1 MHHGADDAAIGAA
14 SEGPAV
20 FNVDQERL
28 LQRDPRML
36 AKGDFLNTLGEGQK
50 EKREGLELLVP
61 DDARIADEPSV
72 EHVPNQTGIVDL
84 ACDRLS

>member
-1 MHHGADDAAIGAA
+1 
-14 SEGPAV
+14 
-20 FNVDQERL
+20 
-28 LQRDPRML
+28 ML
-36 AKGDFLNTLGEGQK
+36 AKGDFFNVLGKSQE
-50 EKREGLELLVP
+50 EKRKGLELLVP